1 MTRSVTKRQEA
12 YEAGSLVVAGDRA
25 VGNSRGTIIATTGAA
40 PTPRAPNELSV
51 RELFERFRLENEIGF
66 EWAWESSG
74 FARGPAPDL
83 GPGRSPLAAAA
94 ERIASAGRSFRQF
107 AESPSRY
114 TRGVRR
120 WRAAASRSC
129 SSRPGLAPPACR
141 RRRVR
146 VAAPTTRAATI
157 QPVLICMPFSGGI
170 RRRSRRS
177 RGRGRLS
184 ERSGRLEEVGEP
196 RSRVGVAPHVL
207 LFRVSPRP
215 ARRRGLQVARRER

>member
-12 YEAGSLVVAGDRA
+12 YEAVSLVVAGDRA

-94 ERIASAGRSFRQF
+94 ERIASAGQASGS
-107 AESPSRY
+107 SPSRLHA
-114 TRGVRR
+114 TREAFVVGVLLRLD
-120 WRAAASRSC
+120 RAA
-129 SSRPGLAPPACR
+129 LARAWR
-141 RRRVR
+141 RRRVGEGGCVLQR
-146 VAAPTTRAATI
+146 QRPEQRRSNPSSFACPSAAVFVAAVAD
-157 QPVLICMPFSGGI
+157 
-170 RRRSRRS
+170 
-177 RGRGRLS
+177 
-184 ERSGRLEEVGEP
+184 
-196 RSRVGVAPHVL
+196 RVEGVV
-207 LFRVSPRP
+207 
-215 ARRRGLQVARRER
+215 

>member
-1 MTRSVTKRQEA
+1 
-12 YEAGSLVVAGDRA
+12 
-25 VGNSRGTIIATTGAA
+25 
-40 PTPRAPNELSV
+40 
-51 RELFERFRLENEIGF
+51 LENEIGF

-94 ERIASAGRSFRQF
+94 ERIASAGQSFRQF